1 MKKKYFINAN
11 IIDPK
16 NSLNEKGGLII
27 NEEGKIEAVGK
38 KVNKNN
44 IPSREKYIDVR
55 ENYIF
60 PGLVDMRVFVGE
72 PGYEYKENFR
82 TLSNAALC
90 GGVTSVVT
98 MPNTNPVIDN
108 VSMVD
113 FLKRRGR
120 DKSKINIFPTASL
133 TKNLEGTNMTEFGL
147 LQKKGIIGF
156 TDGFKTIQNS
166 RLMSRIMSS
175 ANDLGSLIMQHA
187 EDSELA
193 EYGMVNDGII
203 STKLGLQGIPD
214 IAEKIIIERDLTL
227 LEEYNCRYHISQI
240 SSAKSID
247 IIKLKKQNL
256 KFSCGVSINNLS
268 LNANDIGDFKTLSN
282 AALSGGVTSVVTM
295 PNTNPVIDNVS
306 MVDFL
311 KRRGRDKSKINIFP
325 TASLT
330 KNLEGTNMTEFGLL
344 QKKGIIGF
352 TDGLKTI
359 QNSRLMSRIMNSAAD
374 LKCLI
379 MQHAEDSDLAKYG
392 MVNDGIISTKLGL
405 QGIPD
410 IAEKIIIERDLT
422 LLEEYSCR
430 YHISQISSEKSVDI
444 IEIKKQNLKFSCG
457 VSINNLSLNE
467 NDIGNFRT
475 FLKLSPPLRRE
486 EDRVS
491 LVEGLNKKV
500 IDVIVSDHKPEDEEQ
515 KRLTFAQ
522 AASGSS
528 GIETLLALSLELYH
542 NESIKLET
550 IIQALTFNPAKI
562 LKINKGN
569 LDIGN
574 DADFCIVDINK
585 PWIVKKD
592 NLISKSKNTSIDDK
606 KLQGKVTNTFVNG
619 VELFKL

>member
-27 NEEGKIEAVGK
+27 NEEGKIEAAGK

-44 IPSREKYIDVR
+44 IPSREKYIDVK

-82 TLSNAALC
+82 
-90 GGVTSVVT
+90 
-98 MPNTNPVIDN
+98 
-108 VSMVD
+108 
-113 FLKRRGR
+113 
-120 DKSKINIFPTASL
+120 
-133 TKNLEGTNMTEFGL
+133 
-147 LQKKGIIGF
+147 
-156 TDGFKTIQNS
+156 
-166 RLMSRIMSS
+166 
-175 ANDLGSLIMQHA
+175 
-187 EDSELA
+187 
-193 EYGMVNDGII
+193 
-203 STKLGLQGIPD
+203 
-214 IAEKIIIERDLTL
+214 
-227 LEEYNCRYHISQI
+227 
-240 SSAKSID
+240 
-247 IIKLKKQNL
+247 
-256 KFSCGVSINNLS
+256 
-268 LNANDIGDFKTLSN
+268 TLSN

-422 LLEEYSCR
+422 LLEEYNCR
-430 YHISQISSEKSVDI
+430 YHISQISSAKSVDI

-550 IIQALTFNPAKI
+550 IIQALTSNPAKI